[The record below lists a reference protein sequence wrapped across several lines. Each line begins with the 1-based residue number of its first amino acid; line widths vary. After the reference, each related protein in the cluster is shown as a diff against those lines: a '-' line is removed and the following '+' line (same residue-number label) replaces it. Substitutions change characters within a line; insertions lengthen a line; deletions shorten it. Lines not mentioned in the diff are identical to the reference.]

1 MQSLHLESLDMA
13 TFFRS
18 QYTHSPHCWPTQ
30 SLLMAPNVRHNPRRS
45 LGSSWQRRWSWATTC
60 WKYLKITTSC
70 MLNCERLMINV
81 YIFSKNK
88 SKCAVLP
95 EIQVLT
101 QIQIPTFLY
110 KFDKLLANNYYLTLR
125 IEVSFWSSEVRAVQS
140 TARVYLI
147 QLSSKALSTWC
158 EFLLRPGAW
167 SPNQHSYPQQSL
179 SEDGLLRCRFS
190 CKPSCGNQL
199 IWNALYRIPPKIGD
213 LDPRLG
219 RDSTVHTNKA

>member
-1 MQSLHLESLDMA
+1 
-13 TFFRS
+13 
-18 QYTHSPHCWPTQ
+18 
-30 SLLMAPNVRHNPRRS
+30 
-45 LGSSWQRRWSWATTC
+45 
-60 WKYLKITTSC
+60 
-70 MLNCERLMINV
+70 MINV

-147 QLSSKALSTWC
+147 QLSSKALST
-158 EFLLRPGAW
+158 
-167 SPNQHSYPQQSL
+167 
-179 SEDGLLRCRFS
+179 
-190 CKPSCGNQL
+190 
-199 IWNALYRIPPKIGD
+199 
-213 LDPRLG
+213 
-219 RDSTVHTNKA
+219 